1 MDTKIML
8 TEITEFLDR
17 NLVLNPAVLDQVR
30 KSLPTRTEEQLKTI
44 HGLLKKT
51 DEKQTEGLMKKL
63 QEEPH
68 YFKKLEAT
76 IVNEM
81 YEDHLAEEE
90 EDKQKAEDDLENELK
105 SA

>member
-1 MDTKIML
+1 MDKQKIL
-8 TEITEFLDR
+8 AEITEYLDR
-17 NLVLNPAVLDQVR
+17 NLVLSPAVLKQVR
-30 KSLPTRTEEQLKTI
+30 KSLPTRTEEQLTTI

-76 IVNEM
+76 IVQEM

-90 EDKQKAEDDLENELK
+90 DDKQKAEEDLEHELK